1 MVTSTHLRALVAQL
15 LLKRSEHEDFCAGLN
30 DVRQSL
36 AHDRDYVD
44 PTFLAELI
52 QMEKDVVAGI
62 ARVEKEIRQLEEA
75 LHLTPGA
82 PLPPL
87 T

>member
-1 MVTSTHLRALVAQL
+1 MESTPLRSLVARL
-15 LLKRSEHEDFCAGLN
+15 LLKRSELEGYTRSVA

-36 AHDRDYVD
+36 AHPESFAD
-44 PTFLAELI
+44 PLNYSGIEQALEQILA
-52 QMEKDVVAGI
+52 QMEAI
-62 ARVEKEIRQLEEA
+62 QYEIRQLEEA